1 MEDNVTRRSFNY
13 DGDSTMTNT
22 KLIAS
27 LLAAASLSMG
37 SAAFAAEPQQDAA
50 MAGAAA
56 ASGDTALT
64 SKVKAALAEQKQIG
78 VSANQGV
85 VTLTGTV
92 ATTDEGTK
100 AIQAASA
107 VAGVKEVKSELTVAS
122 K

>member
-1 MEDNVTRRSFNY
+1 MN
-13 DGDSTMTNT
+13 GDKTMTNT

-27 LLAAASLSMG
+27 LLAAATMGAASLTVI
-37 SAAFAAEPQQDAA
+37 AAEPQQDAA

-56 ASGDTALT
+56 ATGDTALT
-64 SKVKAALAEQKQIG
+64 SKVKAALADQKQIG
-78 VSANQGV
+78 VTTNQGV
-85 VTLTGTV
+85 VVLTGTV
-92 ATTDEGTK
+92 ASTDEGTK